1 MQSWLVNNTSQHT
14 VVLIFS
20 VQHKLDS
27 HARTH
32 TSVVLYVPA
41 SQRISAPSPIFM
53 LTYLDDDDDDD
64 DESAILS
71 IIYLYLYSHGKV

>member
-1 MQSWLVNNTSQHT
+1 MQSWLVNNSQHT

-64 DESAILS
+64 ESAILS